1 MATGSK
7 RLTAFVA
14 AALTLALGWSFRSTA
29 DAQAPS
35 PRPPAR
41 IVSLVPALT
50 EMLFDMGAGAQVV
63 AVSRYDTFPPP
74 VRALTKVG
82 GLLDPDYEAILRL
95 KPDLVITYGSQ
106 TELERRLT
114 AGGVRYYSYRHSGIE
129 GTLRTIRELG
139 TASGHE
145 AEARAAGDR
154 LRARLDAVRLKV
166 SRLSRPKTLL
176 VFGRERGTLRQI
188 YASAGAGFEH
198 EILEIAGGSSVF
210 ADMRRESVQPSIEML
225 LASAPEVI
233 VELHGSGAPDAATIK
248 SDHEVWGRLAS
259 VPAVRN
265 GRIHI
270 LYGEHL
276 AIPGPRLGAIAEDV
290 ARAIHPEAFR

>member
-1 MATGSK
+1 M
-7 RLTAFVA
+7 VA
-14 AALTLALGWSFRSTA
+14 VALTLALAWSFAWTVG
-29 DAQAPS
+29 AQAPP
-35 PRPPAR
+35 PRRPAR
-41 IVSLVPALT
+41 IISLVPALT
-50 EMLFDMGAGAQVV
+50 EMLFDMGAGPQVV
-63 AVSRYDTFPPP
+63 GVSRYDTFPPP
-74 VRALTKVG
+74 VRALPKVG

-95 KPDLVITYGSQ
+95 RPDLVITYGSQ
-106 TELERRLT
+106 AELERRLN
-114 AGGVRYYSYRHSGIE
+114 AGGVTFYSYRHAGIA
-129 GTLRTIRELG
+129 GILQTIGELG
-139 TASGHE
+139 IATGHE
-145 AEARAAGDR
+145 PEARASSNR
-154 LRARLDAVRLKV
+154 LQAQLDAVRLKV
-166 SRLSRPKTLL
+166 RGLNRPKTLL

-198 EILEIAGGSSVF
+198 DILEIAGGASVF
-210 ADMRRESVQPSIEML
+210 AAARRESVQPSIEML

-233 VELHGSGAPDAATIK
+233 VELHGTGAPDAASIK

-276 AIPGPRLGAIAEDV
+276 AIPGPRLGATAEDV